1 MATAA
6 EYKARILGYVEG
18 KDPVAV
24 QRDTP
29 QVLAQLVR
37 DVPSEQL
44 GSRPAPD
51 KWSVSEL
58 LAHFAEAEIA
68 ASWRY
73 RQMIEYSG
81 CPLQGY
87 DQELWHDLGTYARR
101 DPQESLQ
108 LFTLLRKNNI
118 EMFERLTPQQWEC
131 YGMHA
136 ERGQMSVRDL
146 AQQLAGHDVNHL
158 MQIKGMLGK

>member
-6 EYKARILGYVEG
+6 EYKARILSYVEG
-18 KDPVAV
+18 KDPIAV

-29 QVLAQLVR
+29 QALAQLVAG
-37 DVPSEQL
+37 VPSERL
-44 GSRPAPD
+44 ASGSAPD
-51 KWSVSEL
+51 KWSVTEL
-58 LAHFAEAEIA
+58 LAHFAEAELA

-73 RQMIEYSG
+73 RQMIEHSG

-87 DQELWHDLGTYARR
+87 DQDLWHDLGRYAGR
-101 DPQESLQ
+101 DPHESLQ
-108 LFTLLRKNNI
+108 LFTLLRKINI
-118 EMFERLTPQQWEC
+118 DMFERLRPEQWEC
-131 YGMHA
+131 YGIHS

-158 MQIKGMLGK
+158 IQIKGMLGK